1 MKKVLNYIKPI
12 LIPVILG
19 GIIGII
25 TSQFID
31 YNSLNKPPFSPPSVI
46 FPIIWTI
53 IYILMGI
60 SYSILKN
67 KDLIDKEIN
76 TTYYTQ
82 LFTNLT
88 WPIIFFVFK
97 WRFISIIWILVLLA
111 LVGYMIIIFYRKN
124 KISSLLQ
131 IPYLL
136 WTVFATYLT
145 IGVYILNK

>member
-124 KISSLLQ
+124 KISGLLQ

-136 WTVFATYLT
+136 WTIFATYLT

>member
-97 WRFISIIWILVLLA
+97 WRFISIIWILVSLA

-124 KISSLLQ
+124 KISGLLQ

-136 WTVFATYLT
+136 WTIFATYLT